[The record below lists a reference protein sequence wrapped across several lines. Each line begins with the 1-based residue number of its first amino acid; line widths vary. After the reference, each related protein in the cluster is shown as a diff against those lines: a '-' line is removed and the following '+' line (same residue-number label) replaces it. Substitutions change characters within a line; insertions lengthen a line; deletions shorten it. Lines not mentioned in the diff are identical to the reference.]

1 MTVFNLLHF
10 ASIESTNTYLL
21 QQTSARQCHG
31 QVVVADQ
38 QTAGR
43 GQRGRRWIA
52 EPGDALLCSIGWQF
66 GRSQRLDGLS
76 LAVGVMVASAL
87 EDPVLRRLTLKWP
100 NDLLIDETHK
110 IGGIL
115 IETVP
120 SAAQTRTAVIGI
132 GLNLRSPVQPLQGV
146 EALPATGLDMCTG
159 TRNDRDKVLD
169 QLLSVLEP
177 GLARFA
183 VDGFASFRDQ
193 WWSRRAFAARE
204 VVARMPDGAAVSGRM
219 IAVTDHGAL
228 VIESADGLHTLV
240 SGEVSLRAA
249 RA

>member
-1 MTVFNLLHF
+1 MTVFKLLHF

-21 QQTSARQCHG
+21 QQANRRQCHG
-31 QVVVADQ
+31 QVVVADE
-38 QTAGR
+38 QTDGR
-43 GQRGRRWIA
+43 GQRGRRWVA

-66 GRSQRLDGLS
+66 GRRQRLEGLS
-76 LAVGVMVASAL
+76 LAVGVMVAGAL
-87 EDPVLRRLTLKWP
+87 EGLVSRRLRLKWP

-110 IGGIL
+110 LGGIL

-120 SAAQTRTAVIGI
+120 SADGTRTAVIGI
-132 GLNLRSPVQPLQGV
+132 GLNLRSPSRALPGT
-146 EALPATGLDMCTG
+146 EALPATGLDICSEA
-159 TRNDRDKVLD
+159 RNDRDEILGL
-169 QLLSVLEP
+169 LLSVFET
-177 GLARFA
+177 GLDHFA
-183 VDGFASFRDQ
+183 GEGFAGFRDQ
-193 WWSRRAFAARE
+193 WWSLRAFAEQE
-204 VVARMPDGAAVSGRM
+204 VVARTPDGGMLNGRM